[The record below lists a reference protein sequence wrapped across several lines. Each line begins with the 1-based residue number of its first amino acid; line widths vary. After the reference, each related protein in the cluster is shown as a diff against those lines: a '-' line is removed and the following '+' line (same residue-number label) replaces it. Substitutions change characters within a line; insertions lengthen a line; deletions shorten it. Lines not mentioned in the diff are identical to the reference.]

1 MILPIKY
8 DEYKEFDVNRQLQDQ
23 ARDFRMVQQE
33 LLKQQLYDQQLE
45 VEKRKRSLTTQKQ
58 REEQLYLENLKRE
71 KEMQYLME
79 GQNKQY
85 IKKDLSKWYE
95 NTVNN
100 QRIVQQQLRQ
110 EKQQI
115 EQQIVDTAKLGQTM
129 AKFYEQQKKDYYR
142 KVQDQQYGQF
152 QIKKLNEQNSRKFDQ
167 AVYQEQVHQENTN
180 IQRKLDNY
188 KQYYQNVQNRQQQ
201 LQAMYL
207 QNYRDP
213 KEGLDDIISKNVQQK
228 QEKDEKQYRYEK
240 EMEGISKEK
249 YNSILQMQLQEQQH
263 KRKQN
268 KFDAKLNGYD
278 HANSVYWYNFD
289 RQNNISTPARSMIS
303 EQNQQYYNP
312 LTNPNPNQTQNPYIL
327 KQLGM
332 NLNDLPTPEY
342 NKSKLASMGKFCMN

>member
-33 LLKQQLYDQQLE
+33 LLKQQLFDQQLE
-45 VEKRKRSLTTQKQ
+45 MEKRKRSLTTQKQ
-58 REEQLYLENLKRE
+58 REEQLYLENLKKE

-85 IKKDLSKWYE
+85 IKNDLSKWYE
-95 NTVNN
+95 NSLTN

-110 EKQQI
+110 EQQSI

-129 AKFYEQQKKDYYR
+129 AKFYEQQKKDYY
-142 KVQDQQYGQF
+142 KQVSDQQYGQF
-152 QIKKLNEQNSRKFDQ
+152 QIKKLNEQNYKKFDQ
-167 AVYQEQVHQENTN
+167 AVYKEQVHQENN
-180 IQRKLDNY
+180 KIQRKLDNY

-213 KEGLDDIISKNVQQK
+213 KEGLDDIIKKNVQQK
-228 QEKDEKQYRYEK
+228 QEKDEKQFRYQK
-240 EMEGISKEK
+240 ELEDISKEK
-249 YNSILQMQLQEQQH
+249 YSSILSIQLQEQQQ

-268 KFDAKLNGYD
+268 RFDAKWNGYD
-278 HANSVYWYNFD
+278 HANSVYWYSQD
-289 RQNNISTPARSMIS
+289 RQNNISTPARSVIS
-303 EQNQQYYNP
+303 EQNQQYNP

-327 KQLGM
+327 RQLGM
-332 NLNDLPTPEY
+332 NLKDLPTPEY
-342 NKSKLASMGKFCMN
+342 TKNKLASMGKFCIN